1 MVPAGSALAGSALA
15 GSAARARDLVLAFG
29 GADNIASLDACIT
42 RLRVAVRDPALIDER
57 ALTALGASGVMRVG
71 KGVQAVFGP
80 LSEHL
85 KTNMEDYLRASG
97 AAAGAVPAPAPAVR
111 SPASAAAA
119 APDPALR
126 ATAARLLAAL
136 GERANVREL
145 EALAHTRLRV
155 SLVDPTRFDEAAA
168 QRAGVAAVMR
178 AAPGGLHLIVGEQAG
193 RLASAMHAA

>member
-1 MVPAGSALAGSALA
+1 
-15 GSAARARDLVLAFG
+15 
-29 GADNIASLDACIT
+29 
-42 RLRVAVRDPALIDER
+42 
-57 ALTALGASGVMRVG
+57 
-71 KGVQAVFGP
+71 
-80 LSEHL
+80 
-85 KTNMEDYLRASG
+85 TNMEDYLRASG

-168 QRAGVAAVMR
+168 KRAGVAAVMR
-178 AAPGGLHLIVGEQAG
+178 AAPGVLHLIVGEQAG
-193 RLASAMHAA
+193 RLSVVPKALGEAPMMANARPPNTRLMSDDGRDS